1 MPLQRDEMNQYIDP
15 VSMRVLKM
23 IETQHIKI
31 LEREKDNEC
40 RIYLYDVGNFWIA
53 FEQSAWQLCR
63 LFPQSCASVI
73 HSKICP
79 FPIVISSV
87 SDACIQSY
95 SRKHIVRTFR
105 DHTILLTSAIPS
117 DQYSQWHRD
126 VVNG

>member
-1 MPLQRDEMNQYIDP
+1 MPLQRDELNQNIDP
-15 VSMRVLKM
+15 ISMRVLKM

-40 RIYLYDVGNFWIA
+40 HAYLYDFGNFWIA

-79 FPIVISSV
+79 FPIVMSSV
-87 SDACIQSY
+87 SDTCIQSY
-95 SRKHIVRTFR
+95 FRKHIVRTFR

-117 DQYSQWHRD
+117 DQYSRWHRD
-126 VVNG
+126 VVNR